1 MTDIESEI
9 AFRKLT
15 DAAGMYDRTFTGALP
30 LDAFEVE
37 SMRPEEFKS
46 NLKLAFNLHLTIPEL
61 TAIIKLLNKDRPE
74 ESNINCA
81 KFLVIFMRLGVMER
95 TKKLQNHW
103 TEQQNTKDN
112 TEQMKVR
119 NEADFEGKNGLKV
132 ISVADLQFTEND
144 REIAMC
150 KLKEAA
156 KMYVMQSTGT
166 VSLRSFD
173 ALHMPPHEFKE
184 QLRRVFKITLSSGE
198 VGSLLVE
205 YEGMWRR
212 YRYIDLHQC
221 CSALSFCFTVLYS
234 RL

>member
-1 MTDIESEI
+1 
-9 AFRKLT
+9 
-15 DAAGMYDRTFTGALP
+15 
-30 LDAFEVE
+30 
-37 SMRPEEFKS
+37 MRPEEFKS

-61 TAIIKLLNKDRPE
+61 TAIVKLLNKDKPE
-74 ESNINCA
+74 VPSINCA

-103 TEQQNTKDN
+103 TEQQNTKDY
-112 TEQMKVR
+112 TEQMKIR

-132 ISVADLQFTEND
+132 ISVNDLKFNNSDKES
-144 REIAMC
+144 AMC
-150 KLKEAA
+150 KLREAA

-184 QLRRVFKITLSSGE
+184 QLRRVFKITLSSSE

-205 YEGMWRR
+205 YEGVSGKHR
-212 YRYIDLHQC
+212 
-221 CSALSFCFTVLYS
+221 
-234 RL
+234 